1 VTSDPMGGD
10 PVGGDP
16 VGGDPVGGQPQ
27 SRVDR
32 PVAGELQGER
42 VAPAPGPFAG
52 GRRIM
57 AEEVVLVLALSLLP
71 SAVDAFFSLLEAPVS
86 RSVTVALFPA
96 FGLARQLT
104 SILFALAPVGLVFH
118 LLRREG
124 EDLAAF
130 GLATDRLRSDA
141 AWGLVVA
148 TIVATVGLGVYLG
161 AIALNVN
168 RFVVPIPPTGHWWTV
183 PVLLLGAL
191 QNGLLEEVIVVG
203 YLIRRLQQLGWAP
216 AAALAAS
223 AVLRGSYHLY
233 QGWGGFVGNLALG
246 VVFGWIFLR
255 WRRTWPLV
263 MAHFVIDA
271 AAGLAYLAFRGHCVA
286 GLCIR

>member
-1 VTSDPMGGD
+1 MESSGRREVRRRRFLRPTVGPVTDRLRSEPLGDQRVTS
-10 PVGGDP
+10 
-16 VGGDPVGGQPQ
+16 
-27 SRVDR
+27 
-32 PVAGELQGER
+32 ET
-42 VAPAPGPFAG
+42 APAPIPRPL
-52 GRRIM
+52 GRRLLS
-57 AEEVVLVLALSLLP
+57 EEVVLVLALSLLP

-118 LLRREG
+118 LIRRDG
-124 EDLAAF
+124 EDLGAF
-130 GLATDRLRSDA
+130 GLAADRLRSDA
-141 AWGLVVA
+141 AWGLVA
-148 TIVATVGLGVYLG
+148 AAIVASVGLGLYLG

-183 PVLLLGAL
+183 PVLVLGAL
-191 QNGLLEEVIVVG
+191 QNGLLEEVVVVG
-203 YLIRRLQQLGWAP
+203 YLIRRLRQLGWAP

-223 AVLRGSYHLY
+223 AVLRASYHLY
-233 QGWGGFVGNLALG
+233 QGWGGFAGNLALG
-246 VVFGWIFLR
+246 AFFGWIFLR

-263 MAHFVIDA
+263 MAHFAVDA